1 MPAIHNDD
9 SSPRKRG
16 LPTLGQEI
24 YCVKTMLAT
33 KSCRTVTLTESAVTE
48 MLSDFDFYSSEEMRG
63 EYDAGLVKSMR
74 NAAASIRKQLN
85 MEVK

>member
-9 SSPRKRG
+9 SYNRERG
-16 LPTLGQEI
+16 KPTLGQEI
-24 YCVKTMLAT
+24 HHIVERKTF
-33 KSCRTVTLTESAVTE
+33 SFVTLTEAAVDE
-48 MLSDFDFYSSEEMRG
+48 MLSDFDFYSSDAMRG

-85 MEVK
+85 MEAK